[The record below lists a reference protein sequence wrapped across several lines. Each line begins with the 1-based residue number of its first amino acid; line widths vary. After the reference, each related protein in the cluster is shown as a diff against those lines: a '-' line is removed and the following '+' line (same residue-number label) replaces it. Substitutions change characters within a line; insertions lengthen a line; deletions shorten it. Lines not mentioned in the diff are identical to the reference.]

1 MSTPDQ
7 TTAPAAPAAPARPFD
22 LIAFDLDGTV
32 FGTPTN
38 QVISPRVCAAFQAA
52 HDAGVQVAVASGRP
66 TWMLGEQIPAAP
78 WMDWAITCN
87 GTRVSGFRRHDL
99 DFASCFPR
107 ELAETVL
114 ATLDELGGS
123 ASIHTNRAS
132 YMERRHLTHM
142 AADFREQSARLG
154 EKAPGNPIDQLLS
167 TFGGVAVDS
176 AVEAFAARPD
186 EQLDKVDCKLP
197 SPAAA
202 DELIGR
208 LEELGGVGIARLDEK
223 NFELTSAAA
232 SKGDACE
239 QLCRRLGIDAS
250 RAVAF
255 GDSGN
260 DLSMC
265 GRALTFVA
273 MGNASPEVKEAADD
287 ITDTVF
293 EDGVATW
300 LEARL

>member
-7 TTAPAAPAAPARPFD
+7 ATTVARPDRSFD

-38 QVISPRVCAAFQAA
+38 QVMSPRVCAAFEAA
-52 HDAGVQVAVASGRP
+52 HNAGVAIAVASGRP
-66 TWMLGEQIPAAP
+66 AWMLGQQIPAAP

-87 GTRVSGFRRHDL
+87 GTRVSGYRRSDL
-99 DFASCFPR
+99 DFANGFSR
-107 ELAETVL
+107 GLAEAVL
-114 ATLDELGGS
+114 ACLNELGGS

-132 YMERRHLTHM
+132 LMERRHLTHM
-142 AADFREQSARLG
+142 ASDFKKQSAELG
-154 EKAPGNPIDQLLS
+154 EALPDNPIDKLLS

-176 AVEAFAARPD
+176 AVEAFRARPD

-197 SPAAA
+197 TPEAA
-202 DELIGR
+202 DELVAR
-208 LEELGGVGIARLDEK
+208 LEALGGVGIARLNAI

-232 SKGDACE
+232 SKGDATTE
-239 QLCRRLGIDAS
+239 LCRRLGIDPA

-260 DLSMC
+260 DLSMT
-265 GRALTFVA
+265 GRELTFVA
-273 MGNASPEVKEAADD
+273 MGNASPEVKAAADD
-287 ITDTVF
+287 VTDSVF
-293 EDGVATW
+293 DDGVATW
-300 LEARL
+300 IEAHL

>member
-1 MSTPDQ
+1 
-7 TTAPAAPAAPARPFD
+7 
-22 LIAFDLDGTV
+22 
-32 FGTPTN
+32 
-38 QVISPRVCAAFQAA
+38 
-52 HDAGVQVAVASGRP
+52 
-66 TWMLGEQIPAAP
+66 MLGGQIPSAP

-99 DFASCFPR
+99 DFANCFPR
-107 ELAETVL
+107 ELAQTVL
-114 ATLDELGGS
+114 AALDELGGS
-123 ASIHTNRAS
+123 ASIHTSRAS

-142 AADFREQSARLG
+142 ADDFRRQSAQLG
-154 EKAPGNPIDQLLS
+154 QKAPGNPIDQLLT
-167 TFGGVAVDS
+167 TFGGIAVDS
-176 AVEAFAARPD
+176 AAEAFAARPG
-186 EQLDKVDCKLP
+186 EELDKVDCKLP
-197 SPAAA
+197 TTEAA
-202 DELIGR
+202 DELVRR
-208 LEELGGVGIARLDEK
+208 LEAAGGVGIARLDER

-239 QLCRRLGIDAS
+239 QLCRRLGIEPA

-265 GRALTFVA
+265 GRAITFVA
-273 MGNASPEVKEAADD
+273 MGNASDEVKAVADD
-287 ITDTVF
+287 ETDTVF